1 MRIGL
6 AVPLG
11 LPFDRIPALARRAET
26 LGYDLFAC
34 GEHVFFHGPVP
45 NGLVALAA
53 AGGATERI
61 RLLSALTLVPTY
73 PAALLAKMV
82 ATLDGVTGGRFE
94 FGVGIGGEYP
104 AELRAC
110 GLDPR
115 HRGAYT
121 DEALEVLG
129 ALFTGDPVT
138 HHGRFARIEGD
149 RLDPAPTQRPRPP
162 IWVGGRK
169 TGAARR
175 AGRFADVWMPYL
187 MDPRQFATSLAEAR
201 DYARAAGRKLHAV
214 TGAYFAWTNVDR
226 DDARARRDGIETL
239 SKLYNQDMSA
249 VAGRYLVLGSP
260 ERVVERL
267 SEYAAAGAQA
277 VVIAPACAGEA
288 AESLSEL
295 VAEAV
300 IPALRLGV
308 GVR

>member
-1 MRIGL
+1 
-6 AVPLG
+6 
-11 LPFDRIPALARRAET
+11 
-26 LGYDLFAC
+26 
-34 GEHVFFHGPVP
+34 
-45 NGLVALAA
+45 
-53 AGGATERI
+53 
-61 RLLSALTLVPTY
+61 
-73 PAALLAKMV
+73 
-82 ATLDGVTGGRFE
+82 
-94 FGVGIGGEYP
+94 
-104 AELRAC
+104 
-110 GLDPR
+110 
-115 HRGAYT
+115 
-121 DEALEVLG
+121 
-129 ALFTGDPVT
+129 
-138 HHGRFARIEGD
+138 
-149 RLDPAPTQRPRPP
+149 
-162 IWVGGRK
+162 
-169 TGAARR
+169 
-175 AGRFADVWMPYL
+175 
-187 MDPRQFATSLAEAR
+187 
-201 DYARAAGRKLHAV
+201 V